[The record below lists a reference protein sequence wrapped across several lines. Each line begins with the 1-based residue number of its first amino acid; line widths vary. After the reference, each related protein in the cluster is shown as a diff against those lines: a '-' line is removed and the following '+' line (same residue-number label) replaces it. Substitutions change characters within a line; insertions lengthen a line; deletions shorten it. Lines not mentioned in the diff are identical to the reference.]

1 MPRTNQMRVQFQDSQ
16 KGKTVN
22 TFAAAVTPKPGND
35 AVTKKDIEDKL
46 REMLRQMGRAADAK
60 WIVGPLQQQFKVAA
74 SQVLQQVKQVKGGY
88 DKARGIVA
96 KKEFA
101 SPREHGVKYRV
112 EVENMI
118 GFNLKE

>member
-1 MPRTNQMRVQFQDSQ
+1 MPRTNQMRVQFQDSR

-22 TFAAAVTPKPGND
+22 TFAEAVIPKPGKD
-35 AVTKKDIEDKL
+35 AVTKKDIEDKIH
-46 REMLRQMGRAADAK
+46 EMLQQMGRATESK

-74 SQVLQQVKQVKGGY
+74 SQVLQQVKLVKGGY
-88 DKARGIVA
+88 DKAKGIVA